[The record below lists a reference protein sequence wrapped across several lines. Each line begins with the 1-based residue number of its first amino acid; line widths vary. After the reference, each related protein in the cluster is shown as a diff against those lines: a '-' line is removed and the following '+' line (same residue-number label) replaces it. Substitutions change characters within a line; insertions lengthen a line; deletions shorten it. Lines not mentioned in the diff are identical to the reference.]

1 MSVGIRSR
9 VYESAL
15 RRRWSDAWAP
25 LGEDLDA
32 MTTLN
37 LQYDLTFPENRAV
50 MRLANRR
57 VPCPTLPTSW
67 QCTVPHGQ
75 GKQRNMRL
83 YKIAL
88 NML

>member
-1 MSVGIRSR
+1 MGVGIRSR

-50 MRLANRR
+50 TYLATHQHS
-57 VPCPTLPTSW
+57 VPDTLLRSGMGASS
-67 QCTVPHGQ
+67 VSA
-75 GKQRNMRL
+75 L
-83 YKIAL
+83 YHSC
-88 NML
+88 